1 MVICDSNSRRHGT
14 HSYLLDELM
23 KKWMI
28 EQDLKS
34 LYGMVP
40 VISLGLFEDWVPR
53 IDPTP
58 PTLGAE
64 SRGTLPLSSVSPSAH
79 TLRALVC
86 LIKGSCLVLAWCS
99 HSLVPK
105 SCLTPWNL
113 MGCSPPGSS
122 VHGILQSRIL
132 EWVAISSST
141 SCRVSHTLRCWTGYS
156 PAPNHVSFDLVLCL
170 QSCACL
176 FLWG

>member
-1 MVICDSNSRRHGT
+1 
-14 HSYLLDELM
+14 
-23 KKWMI
+23 MI

-86 LIKGSCLVLAWCS
+86 LIKGSCLVLA
-99 HSLVPK
+99 
-105 SCLTPWNL
+105 
-113 MGCSPPGSS
+113 
-122 VHGILQSRIL
+122 
-132 EWVAISSST
+132 
-141 SCRVSHTLRCWTGYS
+141 
-156 PAPNHVSFDLVLCL
+156 
-170 QSCACL
+170 
-176 FLWG
+176 